1 MGPISR
7 RGLLVGAIGATVVTV
22 AGGTGYEL
30 VQHGALPGKYQL
42 DKILGACGGDPGVP
56 AVMAG
61 PVSTTRFYSQHRKRT
76 VQMIVMRP
84 PGVQG
89 PLPVAI
95 VLHGSGGDAQSS
107 VSMGYPQYL
116 AAAVAAGAPPFAVVA
131 IDGGASTYWHRRAS
145 GDDPPGMIT
154 AEVLPRLRALGYLVG
169 TIGIIGWSMGG
180 YGALLLA
187 SQLEPAR
194 SKTTRSSGEAPA
206 VAAVAAASPAIFTS
220 YPAAIGAN
228 SASFDSPAD
237 FAANDVRS
245 LARLAVL
252 RRLPVRIDCG
262 TDDPFTPQATLL
274 RHDLANPPGA
284 ITSGC
289 HDQPF
294 WRRNLPAE
302 LSFLGQHLMT
312 TRKHPPRKS

>member
-7 RGLLVGAIGATVVTV
+7 RGLLTGAVGAAVVTV

-30 VQHGALPGKYQL
+30 VQHGTLPGKYQL
-42 DKILGACGGDPGVP
+42 DKILGACGSDPGVP
-56 AVMAG
+56 AITAG
-61 PVSTTRFYSQHRKRT
+61 PVGTTRFYSQRRKRT
-76 VQMIVMRP
+76 VQVIVMRP
-84 PGVQG
+84 PGEHG
-89 PLPVAI
+89 ALPAAI
-95 VLHGSGGDAQSS
+95 ALHGAGGDAQSS

-131 IDGGASTYWHRRAS
+131 VDGGASTYWHRHAS

-154 AEVLPRLRALGYLVG
+154 AEVLPRLRALGYRVG

-187 SQLEPAR
+187 SQLGPAR
-194 SKTTRSSGEAPA
+194 
-206 VAAVAAASPAIFTS
+206 VAAVAAASPAIFAS
-220 YPAAIGAN
+220 YTAAIAAN
-228 SASFDSPAD
+228 SASFDSRAD

-245 LARLAVL
+245 PARLAVL

-262 TDDPFTPQATLL
+262 TDDPFTQQGTLL
-274 RHDLANPPGA
+274 RRGLTNPPGA
-284 ITSGC
+284 VTSGC
-289 HDQPF
+289 HDQAF

-302 LSFLGQHLMT
+302 LGFLAEHLHA
-312 TRKHPPRKS
+312 K